1 MEVPKASFSF
11 KQIMAADG
19 MHVAD
24 VSRGERFHLRS
35 SDRLRGTDL
44 TPTQFGELPLR
55 LTVVQASRGG

>member
-1 MEVPKASFSF
+1 
-11 KQIMAADG
+11 MAADG